1 MNWQKTI
8 LYILGGVALIIL
20 GYLLHSA
27 FVPKPK
33 VEIKETIKRDTIE
46 TVKTITI
53 TKTKVIEKIVEPK
66 GISFVDSIQGNKD
79 DVDYKIIHSISEI
92 KELGL
97 YNSDWQ
103 VEVKPLIKNI
113 VEYVTKDSIRTVV
126 DTKYISKP
134 LILNE
139 WFYISII
146 ELIIITLAIIFR

>member
-1 MNWQKTI
+1 MTWQKVI
-8 LYILGGVALIIL
+8 LYVLGGIALIIL
-20 GYLLHSA
+20 GWLLHSA
-27 FVPKPK
+27 FTPKPK

-126 DTKYISKP
+126 NTQYLTKP
-134 LILNE
+134 FFLDH
-139 WFYISII
+139 WFYIALV
-146 ELIIITLAIIFR
+146 ELAVVIVAIIF